1 MKIAI
6 FSESYLPFLNG
17 VSISIRVLRDELR
30 RRGHE
35 VWVYA
40 PRFKGYA
47 DHDPHVRRFPS
58 FYTPFER
65 EYPIAFPIAPALWR
79 EWRDQKFDI
88 VHTHT
93 PFLTGIAAMRWCKRA
108 RVPLVSTY
116 HTLYEQY
123 LHYVP
128 PPFPKGIVRRLLIW
142 HLRRYYH
149 SAAHVMTP
157 SEIGANMLRGYG
169 VKTAITPIRN
179 AVLPFPEISHSEA
192 REHLSISGD
201 TFALLYVG
209 RLAREKNLPLL
220 IHSMPALIR
229 PFPNVHLWLV
239 GDGPARPELESTCV
253 QLGVQAHVHFAGS
266 LPRDEV
272 SLYLLAADL
281 FTFPSLTESQA
292 LVLDE
297 AQAAGLACVVT
308 NQGGSAEAI
317 DYGET
322 GIVVVPEQ
330 EAFTAAIA
338 RLMQDSEL
346 RMRFSEIGARKR
358 ETLSVPAV
366 TDRVMQIY
374 QSAVRTQA
382 GTILVG
388 DQP

>member
-1 MKIAI
+1 LKIAI

-40 PRFKGYA
+40 PRFKGY
-47 DHDPHVRRFPS
+47 DDNDPQVRRFPS
-58 FYTPFER
+58 LYTPFER
-65 EYPIAFPIAPALWR
+65 EYPIAFPIAPTLWR
-79 EWRDQKFDI
+79 EWRSQKFDV

-93 PFLTGIAAMRWCKRA
+93 PFLTGITALRWCKRA
-108 RVPLVSTY
+108 HVPIVSTY

-128 PPFPKGIVRRLLIW
+128 PPFPKGFVRRLLLW
-142 HLRRYYH
+142 HLRRYYR
-149 SAAHVMTP
+149 SVAQVMTP
-157 SEIGANMLRGYG
+157 SEIGADMLRKYG
-169 VKTAITPIRN
+169 VKTPITPIRN
-179 AVLPFPEISHSEA
+179 AVLPFPEISHEEA
-192 REHLSISGD
+192 RHQLAIPD
-201 TFALLYVG
+201 DVFALLYVG

-220 IHSMPALIR
+220 IHSLPSIIR
-229 PFPNVHLWLV
+229 QFPNAHLWLV
-239 GDGPARPELESTCV
+239 GDGPARSELQNTCS
-253 QLGVQAHVHFAGS
+253 QLDIQDHVHFAGS
-266 LPRDEV
+266 LPRDQV

-297 AQAAGLACVVT
+297 AQAAGLASVVT

-322 GIVVVPEQ
+322 GLVVEPEQ
-330 EAFTAAIA
+330 DAFTAAIA
-338 RLMQDSEL
+338 RLVQDSEL
-346 RMRFSEIGARKR
+346 RRRFSEAGARKR

-374 QSAVRTQA
+374 QSAMRTQE

-388 DQP
+388 NQP